1 MKLERLRYR
10 TNSQGEY
17 VLMKDIHEFIRAVG
31 MDMYIKHL
39 LTFML
44 MKEKYPDNI
53 LLITYEMLV
62 RDPKSTF
69 QKVLNYLGHDV
80 TLSENYEKFKIAL
93 DMSSKKSIV
102 KLENA
107 YGRSIARHFKD
118 EFLNERQLR
127 DGRIGKWKEY
137 LGKNDLNYIT
147 QRLQDFDIS
156 IDDYIIE

>member
-1 MKLERLRYR
+1 MKLKRLRYR

-107 YGRSIARHFKD
+107 YGRSIAGHFKD
-118 EFLNERQLR
+118 EFPNERQLR